1 MRVFPT
7 EFAEL
12 LTPKGRRI
20 LEGRDPEACGALL
33 RPGQRFVALG
43 GVLDARKAAA
53 CRDVLEKALRDTLT
67 GMEDPIPP
75 ESIWGM
81 TENYAELL
89 PKTVRVRTALL
100 ESRRSRSW
108 KAAEEVGLVA
118 MLRSESFA
126 AFAAS
131 VSGRAL
137 RRKWGIQVLCYGPGD
152 YTGPHNDHHPED
164 AEAFDGYVDM
174 HLTFAT
180 PAVAHQW
187 LVYAKGG
194 HFTEMQNVNMVGGI
208 TVYRLP
214 FWHYTTPLMAKPG
227 AAEDARRWVLLGT
240 FLDAPR
246 EHRRG
251 TAIEPPPPVLRPGSS
266 PGGGMP

>member
-1 MRVFPT
+1 MKTFPP
-7 EFAEL
+7 EFEDL
-12 LTPKGRRI
+12 LTPRGRRI
-20 LEGRDPEACGALL
+20 LAGRDAEACGALL
-33 RPGQRFVALG
+33 VPGQRFVALA

-53 CRDVLEKALRDTLT
+53 CRDVLERTLRDTLT
-67 GMEDPIPP
+67 LMEDAIPP

-81 TENYAELL
+81 EENYAELL

-108 KAAEEVGLVA
+108 KAAEEAGLVA

-126 AFAAS
+126 AFAAA
-131 VSGRAL
+131 VSGRVL

-152 YTGPHNDHHPED
+152 YSGPHNDHHPEEP
-164 AEAFDGYVDM
+164 EAFDGYVDM

-187 LVYAKGG
+187 LVYSKGG
-194 HFTEMQNVNMVGGI
+194 HFSEMQSVNTVGGI

-214 FWHYTTPLMAKPG
+214 FWHYTTPMLARPG
-227 AAEDARRWVLLGT
+227 AQEDARRWVLLGT

-246 EHRRG
+246 E
-251 TAIEPPPPVLRPGSS
+251 EPAKKPGRSRPPATPPR
-266 PGGGMP
+266 